1 MKKVSKAALT
11 VLKGSRSKLTKQQ
24 YKTLKGQILSGD
36 DIGAMKGLTKILY
49 HTEGGARVEH
59 DGSI

>member
-1 MKKVSKAALT
+1 MKKVSKAALN

-36 DIGAMKGLTKILY
+36 DIGTMKGLTKILY
-49 HTEGGARVEH
+49 DTEGGARVDY